1 MKDVV
6 NTNYPHANFKV
17 ATLDSDYLH
26 YLESVAKSKMTCDFL
41 NKTLQPRF
49 RADVVG
55 YTGFVSIADV
65 THLHQ
70 FDSACKEKLYYISQA
85 EDHIFLDF
93 MSKFDYDKGLNE
105 EQVEFLKSNDVE
117 IELIKNMLELTA
129 SVEDLESLADKITLL
144 ADFLKDF
151 E

>member
-1 MKDVV
+1 MKEFK
-6 NTNYPHANFKV
+6 TNS
-17 ATLDSDYLH
+17 LDSDYSH
-26 YLESVAKSKMTCDFL
+26 YLETVAKSQMTCDFL

-49 RADVVG
+49 RTDVVG
-55 YTGFVSIADV
+55 YTGFVSITDV
-65 THLHQ
+65 TRLHQ

-93 MSKFDYDKGLNE
+93 MSKFDYDKGLTD

-117 IELIKNMLELTA
+117 IEIIKNMLELTT

>member
-1 MKDVV
+1 MKEFK
-6 NTNYPHANFKV
+6 TNS
-17 ATLDSDYLH
+17 LDSDYLH
-26 YLESVAKSKMTCDFL
+26 YLETVAKSQMTCDFL

-49 RADVVG
+49 RTDVVG
-55 YTGFVSIADV
+55 YTGFVSIVDV
-65 THLHQ
+65 TCLHQ
-70 FDSACKEKLYYISQA
+70 FDSALREKLYYISQA

-93 MSKFDYDKGLNE
+93 MSKFDYDKGLTD

-117 IELIKNMLELTA
+117 IEIIKNMLELTT